1 MSISGYFGVERVSRC
16 LEWVCFFRK
25 MCLFFCAYL
34 IRIKKRNN
42 FVEEFFSIQ
51 AFFFE
56 KTQFENSTKTII
68 LSLWRKVNLY
78 CPTVTL

>member
-1 MSISGYFGVERVSRC
+1 
-16 LEWVCFFRK
+16 

-42 FVEEFFSIQ
+42 FVEEFFSTQ

-56 KTQFENSTKTII
+56 KTQFENSTKMVVPFLRLFFLT
-68 LSLWRKVNLY
+68 LSYEKIERVVVEKLNFQFQFSQRKKA
-78 CPTVTL
+78 